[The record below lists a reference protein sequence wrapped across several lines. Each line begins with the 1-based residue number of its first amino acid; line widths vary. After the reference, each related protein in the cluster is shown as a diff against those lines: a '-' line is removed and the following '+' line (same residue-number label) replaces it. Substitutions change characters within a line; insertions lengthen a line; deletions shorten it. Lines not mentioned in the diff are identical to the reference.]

1 MSEERHECLREPT
14 ATSESA
20 AAASPSASAL
30 IEAVLLVSPR
40 PVSLPALLSATAL
53 SEPGARA
60 AIGELARRYSP
71 ITSGIVLREVS
82 GGFQLAT
89 NPLCS
94 ATVERFRE
102 EARPA
107 PLSGAAH
114 EVLSCVLYLGPIT
127 RAGINA
133 ARGVNSDAV
142 VRNLIDRN
150 LLVEAGRDQ
159 ERPGTPALLD
169 VTEDFLLAAGA
180 KSREDFPALEDLVDP
195 EEISRVRE
203 RVGGGHE
210 NEHDSDR
217 SKSAREGGGE

>member
-1 MSEERHECLREPT
+1 MNGGRQEITPG
-14 ATSESA
+14 
-20 AAASPSASAL
+20 AAASPAAQ
-30 IEAVLLVSPR
+30 IEAILLVSPR
-40 PVSLPALLSATAL
+40 PVALTALLAATAL
-53 SEPGARA
+53 PEPEAREA
-60 AIGELARRYSP
+60 VEELKGRYSP
-71 ITSGIVLREVS
+71 ATSGIVIREVA

-114 EVLSCVLYLGPIT
+114 EVLSCVLYLGPLT
-127 RAGINA
+127 RADINA

-150 LLVEAGRDQ
+150 LLIEAGHDQ
-159 ERPGTPALLD
+159 NRPGTPAILD

-180 KSREDFPALEDLVDP
+180 RSRDDFPALDDIVDP
-195 EEISRVRE
+195 DEISRVRE
-203 RVGGGHE
+203 RVGKMDGE
-210 NEHDSDR
+210 TDR
-217 SKSAREGGGE
+217 PESTRKGGEE

>member
-1 MSEERHECLREPT
+1 MNENRHDTVPEHT
-14 ATSESA
+14 GASQSA
-20 AAASPSASAL
+20 AAPPGAAAL

-40 PVSLPALLSATAL
+40 PVTLPALLSATAL
-53 SEPGARA
+53 PEPEARA
-60 AIGELARRYSP
+60 AIAELERRYSP
-71 ITSGIVLREVS
+71 ATSGVVLRELA

-94 ATVERFRE
+94 AIVERFRE

-114 EVLSCVLYLGPIT
+114 EVLSCVLYLGPLT
-127 RAGINA
+127 RADINA

-150 LLVEAGRDQ
+150 LLTEAGRDQ
-159 ERPGTPALLD
+159 NRAGAPALLD

-180 KSREDFPALEDLVDP
+180 KSRDDFPALEDIVDP

-203 RVGGGHE
+203 RVGGRESGRE
-210 NEHDSDR
+210 SDR
-217 SKSAREGGGE
+217 PESARRGGEE

>member
-1 MSEERHECLREPT
+1 VHDPT
-14 ATSESA
+14 ATSQSA
-20 AAASPSASAL
+20 ASAAASPSATAL

-53 SEPGARA
+53 SEPEARA
-60 AIGELARRYSP
+60 AIGELERRYSP
-71 ITSGIVLREVS
+71 VTTSGIVLREVS

-102 EARPA
+102 EARQA

-127 RAGINA
+127 RAGINV

-203 RVGGGHE
+203 RVGGQHE

-217 SKSAREGGGE
+217 SESVREGGVE

>member
-1 MSEERHECLREPT
+1 MNGGRQEITPG
-14 ATSESA
+14 
-20 AAASPSASAL
+20 AAASPAAQ
-30 IEAVLLVSPR
+30 IEAILLVSPR
-40 PVSLPALLSATAL
+40 PVALTALLAATAL
-53 SEPGARA
+53 PEPEAREA
-60 AIGELARRYSP
+60 VEELKGRYSP
-71 ITSGIVLREVS
+71 ATSGIVIREVA

-114 EVLSCVLYLGPIT
+114 EVLSCVLYLGPLT
-127 RAGINA
+127 RADINA

-150 LLVEAGRDQ
+150 LLIEAGHDQ
-159 ERPGTPALLD
+159 NRPGTPAILD

-180 KSREDFPALEDLVDP
+180 RSRDDFPALDDIVDP
-195 EEISRVRE
+195 DEISRVRE
-203 RVGGGHE
+203 RVGRIDGE
-210 NEHDSDR
+210 TDR
-217 SKSAREGGGE
+217 PESTRKGGEE

>member
-1 MSEERHECLREPT
+1 MNGGRQEINPG
-14 ATSESA
+14 
-20 AAASPSASAL
+20 AAASPAAQ
-30 IEAVLLVSPR
+30 IEAILLVSPR
-40 PVSLPALLSATAL
+40 PVALTALLAATAL
-53 SEPGARA
+53 PEPEAREA
-60 AIGELARRYSP
+60 VEELKGRYSP
-71 ITSGIVLREVS
+71 ATSGIVIREVA

-114 EVLSCVLYLGPIT
+114 EVLSCVLYLGPLT
-127 RAGINA
+127 RADINA

-150 LLVEAGRDQ
+150 LLIEAGHDQ
-159 ERPGTPALLD
+159 NRPGTPAILD

-180 KSREDFPALEDLVDP
+180 RSRDDFPALDDIVDP
-195 EEISRVRE
+195 DEISRVRE
-203 RVGGGHE
+203 RVGRMDGE
-210 NEHDSDR
+210 TDR
-217 SKSAREGGGE
+217 PESTRKGGEE

>member
-1 MSEERHECLREPT
+1 MNGGRQEITPG
-14 ATSESA
+14 
-20 AAASPSASAL
+20 AAASPAAQ
-30 IEAVLLVSPR
+30 IEAILLVSPR
-40 PVSLPALLSATAL
+40 PVALTALLAATAL
-53 SEPGARA
+53 PEPEAREA
-60 AIGELARRYSP
+60 VEELKGRYSP
-71 ITSGIVLREVS
+71 ATSGIVIREVA

-114 EVLSCVLYLGPIT
+114 EVLSCVLYLGPLT
-127 RAGINA
+127 RADINA

-150 LLVEAGRDQ
+150 LLIEAGHDQ
-159 ERPGTPALLD
+159 NRPGTPAILD

-180 KSREDFPALEDLVDP
+180 RSRDDFPALDDIVDP
-195 EEISRVRE
+195 DEISRVRE
-203 RVGGGHE
+203 RVGRMDGETDRPESTRKGGDE
-210 NEHDSDR
+210 
-217 SKSAREGGGE
+217 

>member
-1 MSEERHECLREPT
+1 VNEERRQESVSNPT
-14 ATSESA
+14 AVSYSATSPDA
-20 AAASPSASAL
+20 MAL
-30 IEAVLLVSPR
+30 IEAILLVSPR
-40 PVSLPALLSATAL
+40 PVTLSALVSATTL
-53 SEPGARA
+53 SEREARM
-60 AIGELARRYSP
+60 AIKDLEKRYSP
-71 ITSGIVLREVS
+71 TTSGIVLREVS

-94 ATVERFRE
+94 AAVERFRE

-127 RAGINA
+127 RTDINA

-142 VRNLIDRN
+142 VRNLLERN
-150 LLVEAGRDQ
+150 LLVESGRDQ

-180 KSREDFPALEDLVDP
+180 KSRDDFPALDDLVDP

-203 RVGGGHE
+203 RVGGRE
-210 NEHDSDR
+210 NETNHPEAD
-217 SKSAREGGGE
+217 REGGEE

>member
-1 MSEERHECLREPT
+1 V
-14 ATSESA
+14 
-20 AAASPSASAL
+20 AL
-30 IEAVLLVSPR
+30 T
-40 PVSLPALLSATAL
+40 ALLAATAL
-53 SEPGARA
+53 PEPEAREA
-60 AIGELARRYSP
+60 VEELKGRYSP
-71 ITSGIVLREVS
+71 ATSGIVIREVA

-114 EVLSCVLYLGPIT
+114 EVLSCVLYLGPLT
-127 RAGINA
+127 RADINA

-150 LLVEAGRDQ
+150 LLIEAGHDQ
-159 ERPGTPALLD
+159 NRPGTPAILD

-180 KSREDFPALEDLVDP
+180 RSRDDFPALDDIVDP
-195 EEISRVRE
+195 DEISRVRE
-203 RVGGGHE
+203 RVGRMDGE
-210 NEHDSDR
+210 TDR
-217 SKSAREGGGE
+217 PESTRKGGEE